1 METHAIP
8 IIGLTGLAG
17 SGKDSVR
24 ALLEQH
30 GYTGLAFADPI
41 RDMLRTL
48 FTATGTS
55 TEYMLDRALKEER
68 IPNIG
73 TSYRVLAQTLGTEWG
88 RSIDPNFWLRITGA
102 TIDASLQ
109 DSFGPVQIVIS
120 DVRFPNE
127 ADFIRQRGGQIWHV
141 VRPGTQPVRAHE
153 SEAHALTIP
162 ADYTIL
168 NNGTL
173 ADLQGTVLRALEWA
187 DGMDAQAGQDNP
199 VDPLFC
205 TCPGEGLAV
214 SELET
219 GRCQTCGKAVIL

>member
-1 METHAIP
+1 MEHHSIP

-24 ALLEQH
+24 AVLEQH
-30 GYTGLAFADPI
+30 GYSGIAFADTI
-41 RDMLRTL
+41 RDMLRQL

-55 TEYMLDRALKEER
+55 LEYMRDRALKEER

-73 TSYRVLAQTLGTEWG
+73 VSYRVLAQTLGTEWG
-88 RSIDPNFWLRITGA
+88 RSISPDFWVNITGA
-102 TIDASLQ
+102 SIDASLR
-109 DSFGPVQIVIS
+109 DSFEPVQIVIS

-127 ADFIRQRGGQIWHV
+127 AAFIRERGGQIWHV

-153 SEAHALTIP
+153 SEAHAITIP

-168 NNGTL
+168 NSGTL
-173 ADLQGTVLRALEWA
+173 EDLQATVQRALEWA
-187 DGMDAQAGQDNP
+187 DGQDTQAGQDNP

-205 TCPGEGLAV
+205 TCPGEGLSV
-214 SELET
+214 KELET
-219 GRCQTCGKAVIL
+219 GRCQTCGKAVVL